1 MGAFVQKV
9 RAAAWLA
16 VVVAAASTKAAGAA
30 DMAVKAPPPAVLA
43 PVDWTEFNVGDQT
56 GYAAGSSASTASAL
70 AGGLSADQQSKAYTL
85 FNPTPENLMRELMT
99 DRPDNTESPF
109 TVDPGHLQ
117 FETTLF
123 GYARSYPDAD
133 GNVTDSEE
141 LGTTNVRLGLTNS
154 SEVNAIWQPYG
165 MVQTHAPDPANSMR
179 QSGIGGLEIRAKINL
194 WGNDTFETPG
204 ATALGLLPYIS
215 LPTARGNGVS
225 PDAVEGGFILPYA
238 IKLTEKFDLGLN
250 AGIEAVH
257 NDDTSGYRPEYLASA
272 SLGQDWTE
280 KLSGYYEFFGQFN
293 TPRGNAVILATG
305 LTYQVTK
312 NLQFDTG
319 INFGVTNA
327 ADRFNPFVGVSSRF

>member
-1 MGAFVQKV
+1 V
-9 RAAAWLA
+9 RTVCLLACSAVLAIEVSTRLAA
-16 VVVAAASTKAAGAA
+16 AA
-30 DMAVKAPPPAVLA
+30 DMAVKAPPPLA
-43 PVDWTEFNVGDQT
+43 PAVFDWNGWNPWYIADQ
-56 GYAAGSSASTASAL
+56 AGSGDSSSTSTAAAL
-70 AGGLSADQQSKAYTL
+70 AGGLSADRRSKTYTL
-85 FNPTPENLMRELMT
+85 FNPTPEDSLRELMT

-123 GYARSYPDAD
+123 GYARSFPDAA

-141 LGTTNVRLGLTNS
+141 FGTTNIRLGLTNS
-154 SEVNAIWQPYG
+154 SEMNAIWQPYG
-165 MVQTHAPDPANSMR
+165 AVQTHAPDPAASMR

-204 ATALGLLPYIS
+204 ATALGLLPYVS

-238 IKLTEKFDLGLN
+238 IKLSEKFDLDLN
-250 AGIEAVH
+250 AGIGAVH
-257 NDDTSGYRPEYLASA
+257 NDNTSGYRPEYLASA

-293 TPRGNAVILATG
+293 TPRGTALILATG
-305 LTYQVTK
+305 LTYQVAK

-319 INFGVTNA
+319 INFGVTKA
-327 ADRFNPFVGVSSRF
+327 ADRLNPFVGVSRRF

>member
-1 MGAFVQKV
+1 
-9 RAAAWLA
+9 
-16 VVVAAASTKAAGAA
+16 
-30 DMAVKAPPPAVLA
+30 MAVKAPPPLA
-43 PVDWTEFNVGDQT
+43 PVVFDWYGWNPWYVADQ
-56 GYAAGSSASTASAL
+56 AGSGDGSSTSTAAAP
-70 AGGLSADQQSKAYTL
+70 AGGLSADQQSKTYTL
-85 FNPTPENLMRELMT
+85 FNPTPEDSMRELMT

-123 GYARSYPDAD
+123 GYARSFPDAD

-141 LGTTNVRLGLTNS
+141 FGTTNIRLGLTNS

-165 MVQTHAPDPANSMR
+165 AVQTHAPDPADSMR

-204 ATALGLLPYIS
+204 ATALGLLPYVS

-225 PDAVEGGFILPYA
+225 PNAVEGGFILPYA
-238 IKLTEKFDLGLN
+238 IKLTQNFDLSLN
-250 AGIEAVH
+250 AGIAAVH
-257 NDDTSGYRPEYLASA
+257 NDDTTGYRAQYLASA

-280 KLSGYYEFFGQFN
+280 KLSSYYEIFGQFD
-293 TPRGNAVILATG
+293 TPQGNAVILASG
-305 LTYQVTK
+305 ITYQATK

-319 INFGVTNA
+319 INFGVTKA
-327 ADRFNPFVGVSSRF
+327 ADRFNPFVGVSTRF